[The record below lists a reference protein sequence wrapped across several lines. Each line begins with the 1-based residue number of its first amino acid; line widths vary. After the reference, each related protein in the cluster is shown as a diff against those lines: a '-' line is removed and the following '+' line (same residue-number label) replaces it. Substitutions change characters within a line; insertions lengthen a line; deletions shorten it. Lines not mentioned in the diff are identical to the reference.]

1 MASEPAPFFANLFL
15 ANKKADWIKAQR
27 NLGTTN
33 VQKINNSFQF
43 IDDLLSLNDGGTSQ
57 KHYKNIYPTE
67 LELRK
72 ENNSNS
78 CAFFLDFYIYI
89 ESGKF
94 HNKLFDK

>member
-27 NLGTTN
+27 NLGTSN

-78 CAFFLDFYIYI
+78 CACFLDFYIYT

-94 HNKLFDK
+94 HSRLFDK